1 MKGSMSTLNET
12 NVRLFGAAKSWIE
25 GEALRQLYATSKLEG
40 MRLAVGFPDLHP
52 GKGSPV
58 GAAFVTEGLIYPY
71 VIGGDIGCGMA
82 LFKTNLVQRDI
93 KPNRWSELRYDLEH
107 PWQGD
112 VSEVLAAEELE
123 STEFNEAL
131 GTIGGGNHFAEL
143 QRVEEVLDASA
154 FKQFGL
160 GKQQLVVL
168 VHSGSRGLGESVLR
182 AYVDEHQAN
191 GSDVHPPQYAIKS
204 GSDSGRAGVVF
215 SGATSR
221 HCYGG
226 RAESFAAAAYLKDH
240 DIAVLWAKA
249 NRALIA
255 RRFVQA
261 IGAEAECLWDGCHNS
276 INRRESEGEALWV
289 HRKGAVVTEGEA
301 VAIPGSR
308 GSLSYLV
315 KPIGDGESH
324 AWSLAHGAGRKWAR
338 SETRLRMRERFGM
351 HQLTQTPLGG
361 RVICE
366 QRELL
371 YEEAPAG
378 YKNIEDVVQDLV
390 DAGLISV
397 IATFR
402 PLLTYKTR
410 ALRR

>member
-1 MKGSMSTLNET
+1 MNTLNET
-12 NVRLFGAAKSWIE
+12 QVRLFASANSWIE
-25 GEALRQLYATSKLEG
+25 GEALRQLYAASKLEG

-82 LFKTNLVQRDI
+82 LFKTDLVQRDI
-93 KPNRWSELRYDLEH
+93 KLNRWADVRYDLEH
-107 PWQGD
+107 PWEGD
-112 VSEVLAAEELE
+112 VSEVLAAAELE
-123 STEFNEAL
+123 STEFNEEL
-131 GTIGGGNHFAEL
+131 GTIDGGNHFAEL
-143 QRVEEVLDASA
+143 QRVQEVLDASA
-154 FKQFGL
+154 FKRFGL

-191 GSDVHPPQYAIKS
+191 GSD
-204 GSDSGRAGVVF
+204 
-215 SGATSR
+215 
-221 HCYGG
+221 
-226 RAESFAAAAYLKDH
+226 AESFSAAAYLKGH
-240 DIAVLWAKA
+240 DIAVHWAKT
-249 NRALIA
+249 NRALIS
-255 RRFVQA
+255 RRLVEA

-276 INRRESEGEALWV
+276 ITRRESEGEAVWV

-301 VAIPGSR
+301 VMIPGSR

-315 KPIGDGESH
+315 KPMGDGESR
-324 AWSLAHGAGRKWAR
+324 AWSLAHGAGRKWSR
-338 SETRLRMRERFGM
+338 SEARQRIRERFRVSE
-351 HQLTQTPLGG
+351 LAQTPLGG

-366 QRELL
+366 ERDLL
-371 YEEAPAG
+371 YEEAPAA
-378 YKNIEDVVQDLV
+378 YKNIEAVVQDLV
-390 DAGLISV
+390 DVGLVSV

-410 ALRR
+410 KLRR

>member
-1 MKGSMSTLNET
+1 MKGNMSTLNET
-12 NVRLFGAAKSWIE
+12 NVRLFASAKSWIE
-25 GEALRQLYATSKLEG
+25 GEALRQLYATSKLEA

-71 VIGGDIGCGMA
+71 LIGGDIGCGMA

-93 KPNRWSELRYDLEH
+93 KLNRWSELRYDLEH
-107 PWQGD
+107 PWEGD
-112 VSEVLAAEELE
+112 VSEVLAAAELE
-123 STEFNEAL
+123 STEFDEAL

-143 QRVEEVLDASA
+143 QRVQEILDPSA
-154 FKQFGL
+154 FKRFGL

-168 VHSGSRGLGESVLR
+168 VHSGSRGLGESILR

-191 GSDVHPPQYAIKS
+191 GSD
-204 GSDSGRAGVVF
+204 
-215 SGATSR
+215 
-221 HCYGG
+221 
-226 RAESFAAAAYLKDH
+226 AESFAAAAYLNDH
-240 DIAVLWAKA
+240 DVAVRWAKA

-255 RRFVQA
+255 RRFVEA
-261 IGAEAECLWDGCHNS
+261 LGAEAECLWDGCHNS
-276 INRRESEGEALWV
+276 ITRRESQGETLWV
-289 HRKGAVVTEGEA
+289 HRKGAVVTEGHA
-301 VAIPGSR
+301 VVIPGSR

-315 KPIGDGESH
+315 EPIGDGESH

-371 YEEAPAG
+371 YEEAPSA

-390 DAGLISV
+390 DAELVSV
-397 IATFR
+397 LATFR